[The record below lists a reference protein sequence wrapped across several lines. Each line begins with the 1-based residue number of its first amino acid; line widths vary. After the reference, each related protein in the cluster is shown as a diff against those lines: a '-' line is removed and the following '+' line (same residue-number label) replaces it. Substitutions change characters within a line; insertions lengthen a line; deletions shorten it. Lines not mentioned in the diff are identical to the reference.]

1 MGTNLEYFSDWIST
15 HESSTADR
23 SVAAVSEPLAGD
35 SQDKDM
41 KQEMALANNLRY
53 EDVHTADP
61 AAIEAVASLDIQ
73 KSESMKRELVVV
85 EVAGRKYEAVG
96 KLLDGSMRKL
106 MVASIRQWRKVAEVA
121 GRKYAAVEE
130 KENHGTDASALC
142 ETAMVFFEENVTAME
157 KHSAPAVVIQVPA
170 AAEVVDLMEDTVPK
184 PAGVGELG
192 VGAVEVGFVDVGSPP
207 VILFEAVAVI
217 EELSM
222 EKADHGKVADVV
234 MVEDQLKVEAK
245 QKIAHTEN
253 AMPEE
258 EDAAGRLDVKE
269 EMKKEALEKLG
280 GGTTMQIRDETDF
293 EQHLSAKGQLESALV
308 QDSFE
313 VVIHSSP
320 ARRVT
325 FEAHKRESDEEV
337 TRQRNEMKGLP
348 TPVNKEGDTWDSGE
362 DFFYPEKNLCGAA
375 AAARSELTVEAA
387 HDASAGPEAA
397 EKNAKQWESIV
408 TANETYNGLEWDMN
422 TGRLQCIEGVQG
434 GYLPG
439 TSSRPTRMQQGPK
452 LQSVGPRW
460 CHDRVGEHHVM
471 RAGRRMANTIS
482 IPDRNSAE
490 AMALSVRQMGA
501 LLPAPPDRMNPPQ
514 RPYNKAAFGGAMS
527 VRNLEIL
534 TLQSA
539 VADLQRRLSSACVQA
554 TPQAA
559 PSAPE
564 APLPPPPV
572 DALPPGSK
580 TGKEYYYNKE
590 LNVSQWTR
598 PVDPRPV
605 QEEGA
610 LDAARG
616 RNDAVVEIEED
627 LQKQESRGSGWV
639 KADRGDKVR
648 ANVSAARAG
657 EYDHRGYH
665 QVDGDQFK
673 GHRPSALVRSVA
685 DLQVKCFHGSLIPF
699 HALATRIAQSETV
712 CLANLPCCLKF
723 LLKFVLY
730 NCEITGSASANPFA
744 SDCEGLEGQKG
755 SVSKVTKRDTL
766 ILTPVSTG

>member
-1 MGTNLEYFSDWIST
+1 MGTKLEYFSEWTST
-15 HESSTADR
+15 HERSTSDR
-23 SVAAVSEPLAGD
+23 SVAAVSEPPAGG

-41 KQEMALANNLRY
+41 KQETALENTLRS

-61 AAIEAVASLDIQ
+61 AAIEAVASLGIQ
-73 KSESMKRELVVV
+73 KSKSMKRELVVV
-85 EVAGRKYEAVG
+85 EVAGRKYEAVA

-106 MVASIRQWRKVAEVA
+106 LVASMTQWRKVAGVA
-121 GRKYAAVEE
+121 GRKYAAVAE

-142 ETAMVFFEENVTAME
+142 ETAMVFFEENVSAME
-157 KHSAPAVVIQVPA
+157 KLSAPAVVIQVPA

-184 PAGVGELG
+184 PEGVGELG
-192 VGAVEVGFVDVGSPP
+192 VGAVEVCLVDVGSPP

-222 EKADHGKVADVV
+222 EKADHGKVAADVV

-280 GGTTMQIRDETDF
+280 GATTMQIRDETDF
-293 EQHLSAKGQLESALV
+293 EQHLSAKDHLESALV

-313 VVIHSSP
+313 VVMHSSP
-320 ARRVT
+320 ARRET
-325 FEAHKRESDEEV
+325 FEAHKRESDEQV
-337 TRQRNEMKGLP
+337 TRQQNAMKGLQ
-348 TPVNKEGDTWDSGE
+348 TPVSKEGDTWDSGE

-387 HDASAGPEAA
+387 HDASAGPATA
-397 EKNAKQWESIV
+397 EKNTKQWEALV
-408 TANETYNGLEWDMN
+408 TATETYNGLEWDMN
-422 TGRLQCIEGVQG
+422 TGRLQSIGGVQG

-439 TSSRPTRMQQGPK
+439 TSSRPTRMQQCPK

-460 CHDRVGEHHVM
+460 CHDQYDRVGDHHVM
-471 RAGRRMANTIS
+471 RAGRRMANTIA

-514 RPYNKAAFGGAMS
+514 PPYNKAAFGGAMS

-572 DALPPGSK
+572 DALPPGWK

-616 RNDAVVEIEED
+616 RNYAGVEIEED
-627 LQKQESRGSGWV
+627 PQKQESRGSGWV

-648 ANVSAARAG
+648 ANFSAARAG
-657 EYDHRGYH
+657 EYDHRGYQH
-665 QVDGDQFK
+665 VDRDQFK
-673 GHRPSALVRSVA
+673 GQRPSALVRSVA
-685 DLQVKCFHGSLIPF
+685 DLQVKCFH
-699 HALATRIAQSETV
+699 
-712 CLANLPCCLKF
+712 
-723 LLKFVLY
+723 
-730 NCEITGSASANPFA
+730 
-744 SDCEGLEGQKG
+744 
-755 SVSKVTKRDTL
+755 VSKV
-766 ILTPVSTG
+766 